1 MRSTKHPSTHFDRL
15 SASRSGTG
23 RMPSIAEA
31 RLAALAMTKEKNRY
45 FYIYK

>member
-1 MRSTKHPSTHFDRL
+1 
-15 SASRSGTG
+15 
-23 RMPSIAEA
+23 MPSIAEA